1 MQRNNGKGTK
11 KQMKKYIIS
20 SIIFIAIISLFIY
33 IQDNAYTTLSL
44 FGSNLTLP
52 NALWSALFLTLFLF
66 FTIIF
71 FLIIHFK
78 TYIYK
83 KNIQKDIL
91 IIIENIKNNIFYKNK
106 TKPVKILNSINS
118 FVENIEGL
126 NIKPVKK
133 ENFEFLEDIEKL
145 QKGEVIEIGKYNL
158 NENNPWFIQN
168 IKNRLIQNPDYAK
181 EVLKKFKNEEL
192 KKEAFYIFA
201 KKAEIKEILKY
212 PYDITFEIIEA
223 HIKDDNL
230 KELLEKAKLTPKEE
244 IQIAKKIY
252 NTKTPDEELEIL
264 SPLKWGKSYLALKY
278 EHIELA
284 KEIIEANNLKFFE
297 YFLKLK
303 TSQEKTDI
311 DEYLDAAKI
320 F

>member
-1 MQRNNGKGTK
+1 MQRNNRKGKQ

-20 SIIFIAIISLFIY
+20 SIIFISLVSLYVY
-33 IQDNAYTTLSL
+33 IQDNTYTTLSF
-44 FGSNLTLP
+44 FGINLTLP
-52 NALWSALFLTLFLF
+52 NALWTALFLGLFLL

-91 IIIENIKNNIFYKNK
+91 ILTENIKNKIFYKNN
-106 TKPVKILNSINS
+106 TKPVKILTSINL
-118 FVENIEGL
+118 FIENIEGL
-126 NIKPVKK
+126 SIKPVKK

-168 IKNRLIQNPDYAK
+168 IKNRLKKNPDYAK
-181 EVLKKFKNEEL
+181 DVLKKFKNEEL

-201 KKAEIKEILKY
+201 KKADIKEILKY
-212 PYDITFEIIEA
+212 PYEINMDIVES
-223 HIKDDNL
+223 HIKDDDL
-230 KELLEKAKLTPKEE
+230 QELLKRAKLTPKEE
-244 IQIAKKIY
+244 IKTAKMIY

-284 KEIIEANNLKFFE
+284 KEIIEENNLKFFE
-297 YFLKLK
+297 FYLKLK
-303 TSQEKTDI
+303 NTEEKIDI
-311 DEYLDAAKI
+311 DEYIESAN
-320 F
+320 FE

>member
-1 MQRNNGKGTK
+1 MQRNYRKGKK
-11 KQMKKYIIS
+11 KLKKYIVS
-20 SIIFIAIISLFIY
+20 SIIFIALISLFVY
-33 IQDNAYTTLSL
+33 IQSNTYTTFSF
-44 FGSNLTLP
+44 FGNNLTLP
-52 NALWSALFLTLFLF
+52 NAAWMAIFLLLFLIFTILF
-66 FTIIF
+66 FF
-71 FLIIHFK
+71 IIHFK

-91 IIIENIKNNIFYKNK
+91 IITDNIKNHILYKTK

-118 FVENIEGL
+118 FTKNIEGL
-126 NIKPVKK
+126 NIKPIKK
-133 ENFEFLEDIEKL
+133 EHFEFLGDIEKL

-158 NENNPWFIQN
+158 KENNPWFIQN

-181 EVLKKFKNEEL
+181 EILKKFKNEEIR
-192 KKEAFYIFA
+192 KEAFYIFA

-212 PYDITFEIIEA
+212 PYDITIEIIEA

-244 IQIAKKIY
+244 IEIAKKIY
-252 NTKTPDEELEIL
+252 GTKTPDEELEII

-284 KEIIEANNLKFFE
+284 KEIIETNNLKFFE

-303 TSQEKTDI
+303 MTQEKMDI
-311 DEYLDAAKI
+311 DEYIEAAGI
-320 F
+320 L